1 MRSTTLRWSSLT
13 GLIAFV
19 TLAGVLAAC
28 RSKQAGAPPVATPS
42 VTLGRPRVALSSP
55 IDIAYKFIVAD
66 NAHFDQDQR
75 VMVHILDADEEL
87 IWTDDHNPPKPTTQ
101 WKPGE
106 TIQYTRTIFVP
117 PCPYIGEATIQIGLY
132 STVTQKRL
140 PLSGEDMGQ
149 RAYKV
154 AKFQLLPQ
162 TENVPIVYKEGWH
175 PVEVGEHS
183 SCASVEWQ
191 WTKKDATLVFRNPR
205 KDSVLYLETDNP
217 GSVFTENQEV
227 QINLAGQPLDH
238 FTVSP
243 KQQLLMKIPM
253 TAAQLGTADMVDLQI
268 DVDKTFVPAL
278 LPGSNSKDPRE
289 LGIRVFHAFVQP
301 NP

>member
-1 MRSTTLRWSSLT
+1 MRATTRCCSCLT
-13 GLIAFV
+13 GLITFV
-19 TLAGVLAAC
+19 MLAGVVAGC
-28 RSKQAGAPPVATPS
+28 RSKQREAPPVATPS
-42 VTLGRPRVALSSP
+42 VTLARPRVALGSP
-55 IDIAYKFIVAD
+55 LDITYTFVVAD
-66 NAHFDQDQR
+66 NAHFDQDER
-75 VMVHILDADEEL
+75 VLVHIIDADEEL
-87 IWTDDHNPPKPTTQ
+87 IWTDDHNPPKPTTE
-101 WKPGE
+101 WKPGQ

-132 STVTQKRL
+132 STATQKRL

-149 RAYKV
+149 RAFKV

-162 TENVPIVYKEGWH
+162 TENVPVVYKEGWH

-191 WTKKDATLVFRNPR
+191 WTKKDATLVFRNPK
-205 KDSVLYLETDNP
+205 KDAVLYLDTDNP

-227 QINLAGQPLDH
+227 QISLGGQAIDR
-238 FTVSP
+238 FVVTP
-243 KQQLLMKIPM
+243 KQQLLKKIPI
-253 TAAQLGTADMVDLQI
+253 TAAQLGTADMVELQI

-278 LPGSNSKDPRE
+278 LPGSTSKDPRE

-301 NP
+301 TS